1 MVKASGSESMIV
13 ANIREELLSQADEG
27 YRAFH
32 LKLVP
37 GLSMPMIGVRLPI
50 LRKIAKKISRG
61 QREEILA
68 FLSSERQYYEEVMLQ
83 GLVIGYM
90 KCTPEE
96 RLALIKAFVP
106 KIDNWAVCDCFCSGL
121 KFTEKNKEL
130 VFDFLADYWQSEA
143 EYDQRFAYVMAMDYF
158 LEAPYLEQ
166 VFARIDGQV
175 LNGYYSQMAV
185 AWCLSVAY
193 VKAPEETVAFLK
205 TATLDDFTYEK
216 SLQKIRESLR
226 VSPAEKEKIKAM
238 SRKQKREG

>member
-1 MVKASGSESMIV
+1 MGKETIK
-13 ANIREELLSQADEG
+13 ELLLSQADEK

-37 GLSMPMIGVRLPI
+37 GLSLPMIGVRLPA
-50 LRKIAKKISRG
+50 LRKIAKEISKKSL
-61 QREEILA
+61 EEILA
-68 FLSSERQYYEEVMLQ
+68 FLNSKGQYYEEVMLQ

-90 KCTPEE
+90 KCTPAE
-96 RLALIKAFVP
+96 RLTLIREFVS

-130 VFDFLADYWQSEA
+130 VFDFLTDYFQSEA

-158 LEAPYLEQ
+158 LEPPYLAQ
-166 VFARIDGQV
+166 VFARIDGKV

-185 AWCLSVAY
+185 AWCLSIAY
-193 VKAPEETVAFLK
+193 IKAPQETVAFLK
-205 TATLDDFTYEK
+205 SATLDDFTYEK

-238 SRKQKREG
+238 SRKQKRED

>member
-1 MVKASGSESMIV
+1 MGKETIK
-13 ANIREELLSQADEG
+13 ELLLSQADEK
-27 YRAFH
+27 YRSFH

-37 GLSMPMIGVRLPI
+37 GLSLPMIGVRLPV
-50 LRKIAKKISRG
+50 LRKIAKEISKKYL
-61 QREEILA
+61 EEILA
-68 FLSSERQYYEEVMLQ
+68 FLNSEGQYYEEVMLQ

-96 RLALIKAFVP
+96 RLAFIREFVP
-106 KIDNWAVCDCFCSGL
+106 KIDNWAVCDCFCSSL

-130 VFDFLADYWQSEA
+130 VFDFLADYFQSEA
-143 EYDQRFAYVMAMDYF
+143 EYDQRFAYVMSMDYF
-158 LEAPYLEQ
+158 LEEPYLEQ
-166 VFARIDGQV
+166 VFARIDDKV

-193 VKAPEETVAFLK
+193 VKAPQETVDFLK

-238 SRKQKREG
+238 SRK